1 VREYAVLAFWQAKKV
16 ALDLGNPYP
25 ALIWKEIKSLRP
37 SRLVNDFALPGA
49 LALCLLA
56 FILSWSFGGTA
67 AYPWQLL
74 SHSNDLDMLRRILI
88 DIRLPRVVAAC
99 LVGGALAAA
108 GVLTQG
114 LFRNPLASP
123 SVIGISSG
131 GVLGAIIAFYL
142 GLNIL
147 SLWILPVFA
156 LLGCVLTTGVL
167 LRFAR
172 DTRGFPIEDL
182 LLVGFALNGILGALT
197 SFVLSISLNDFDK
210 APAMMNWMLGTLSG
224 KTWEHSLVACG
235 PIIVGL
241 LLSQRLAYR
250 FNMLSLGHDLAQ
262 TLGVD
267 LKRLRTEAVL
277 LVSVLVGTAV
287 SMSGMMPFIGLI
299 VPHFTRMMVGPD
311 HRRLLSVSIFNGMT
325 LLMLA
330 DLVARILIPPQ
341 EIQVGVLVSL
351 IGSPFF
357 LWMLYQRRR
366 YGNS

>member
-1 VREYAVLAFWQAKKV
+1 LHVPSRS
-16 ALDLGNPYP
+16 
-25 ALIWKEIKSLRP
+25 KSL
-37 SRLVNDFALPGA
+37 VIWGTVI
-49 LALCLLA
+49 LCLSVFL
-56 FILSWSFGGTA
+56 LSWSLGGA
-67 AYPWQLL
+67 PAYPWQLL
-74 SHSNDLDMLRRILI
+74 SDSEDMDMLRRILI

-99 LVGGALAAA
+99 LIGGALAAA

-123 SVIGISSG
+123 SVVGISSG
-131 GVLGAIIAFYL
+131 GVLGAILAFYFGINL
-142 GLNIL
+142 IH
-147 SLWILPVFA
+147 LWALPLFA
-156 LLGCVLTTGVL
+156 LVGCVLTTLLL

-172 DTRGFPIEDL
+172 DPRGFPIEDL
-182 LLVGFALNGILGALT
+182 LLIGFALNGILSALT
-197 SFVLSISLNDFDK
+197 SFLLSLALNDFDK

-224 KTWEHSLVACG
+224 KTWEHCLVAAG
-235 PIIVGL
+235 PLIFGIFFA
-241 LLSQRLAYR
+241 QKLAYR
-250 FNMLSLGHDLAQ
+250 FNVLSLGNDVAQ
-262 TLGVD
+262 TLGLD

-277 LVSVLVGTAV
+277 LVSILVGTSV

-311 HRRLLSVSIFNGMT
+311 HRQLLGLSVVNGMT

-341 EIQVGVLVSL
+341 EVQVGVLISL

-366 YGNS
+366 QAAL

>member
-1 VREYAVLAFWQAKKV
+1 M
-16 ALDLGNPYP
+16 
-25 ALIWKEIKSLRP
+25 
-37 SRLVNDFALPGA
+37 
-49 LALCLLA
+49 
-56 FILSWSFGGTA
+56 LSWSFGGAA

-74 SHSNDLDMLRRILI
+74 SQSEDLEMLQRILI

-99 LVGGALAAA
+99 LIGGALAAA

-131 GVLGAIIAFYL
+131 GVLGAILAFYL
-142 GLNIL
+142 GVNLV
-147 SLWILPVFA
+147 SLWMLPLFA
-156 LLGCVLTTGVL
+156 LVGCVLTTTIL

-172 DTRGFPIEDL
+172 DPRGFPIEDL
-182 LLVGFALNGILGALT
+182 LLIGFALNGILSALT
-197 SFVLSISLNDFDK
+197 SFLLSISLNDFDK

-224 KTWEHSLVACG
+224 KTWEHCMIAAG
-235 PIIVGL
+235 PL
-241 LLSQRLAYR
+241 LGGILFAQKLAYR
-250 FNMLSLGHDLAQ
+250 FNVLSLGNDVAQ
-262 TLGVD
+262 TLGLD

-277 LVSVLVGTAV
+277 LVSILVGTSV

-299 VPHFTRMMVGPD
+299 VPHFTRVLVGPD
-311 HRRLLSVSIFNGMT
+311 HRQLLGISVINGAT

-330 DLVARILIPPQ
+330 DLLARVLMPPQ
-341 EIQVGVLVSL
+341 EIQVGVLISL

-366 YGNS
+366 QAAL